1 MELRA
6 GMEAER
12 SVTMMYMKRHLFF
25 MTMFVSLVH
34 CSGLTAKA
42 EAPGYGELAGRV
54 LDAETGEAIAGATV
68 ALLEDPVHYGRT
80 DLNGRYSYRD
90 VESGSY
96 TIRVFKGGYEPT
108 DITGVEIQPDELTR
122 VDIPLEKRRALPD
135 VADEEADPSGSD
147 IFELAAFEVTAEKI
161 LNSEVGLLEMR
172 QRSIAIGDAIG
183 SDFIN
188 RSGVG
193 NAAEAMTKVVGANVI
208 DGKYA
213 VIRGLGD
220 RYSNTLLNGAALP
233 SNDPSKKTVQL
244 DIIPADLME
253 EVSTTKTFT
262 PDRPG
267 DFTGGSVNVSTKS
280 FPEEFLFKASFS
292 VGFNTQTTGE
302 RIAVVPDADLDFFG
316 EAGTGLPGTVP
327 ALPSTFN
334 AMPEEDQEPVI
345 RDLHE
350 QPLYPGSREA
360 PVDWGMQFSIG
371 DSRPAFKEGKVGYV
385 VSFTRD
391 TGTDFVPGKER
402 NRFIGREADRA
413 KSGYTVDEST
423 EEVAW
428 GGLVNL
434 AFQWNP
440 FNELT
445 YNYIKNQKGEN
456 TVKQGRDGFD
466 TETENDEPGLEV
478 RSRNLPTGRD
488 SAVQFLSYDSQK
500 HILRALD
507 SHQFKGEHVFDSL
520 NNAELAWMGSFS
532 TTSEETPIDRSYT
545 FVEFLYPDGERDSLW
560 IFGGN
565 PRYPERTFGTLE
577 DNKDSYSVDLT
588 LPIRL
593 EEVTSL
599 KLKAGVLLSDAD
611 RVSLQ
616 RTFSYDWSIRIPGRD
631 PDTRFAFFDRL
642 QEDIWIDGDV
652 EGFGEGAVTIDELTT
667 ISGNARSYFGAE
679 EVTAYYLMAD
689 LEITEWLRFIGGARI
704 EDTEMNVEA
713 NEDFVNP
720 ALFVDGNDEGE
731 IIEEDLLPAIHSVIR
746 LGEEATMN
754 LRFSYGKTLARP
766 TFREFSPFRSFDT
779 QTREIVQGN
788 PALERTLVDN
798 FDARWEWFITPG
810 EVLAVSLYHKEFE
823 RPIIATVRANGS
835 SDLLSWAN
843 VDSGTISG
851 IELEIRKTFW
861 DRLVIG
867 VNFSYIESEID
878 PIEGGLGSATVFEG
892 QPEIILNFNAG
903 YSDEERGFSANLFY
917 NYVDDTLRFV
927 GQNVP
932 NVFEKG
938 RTSLDFN
945 ISQMI
950 AGIRFRFSI
959 KNILDEATEFYYEA
973 PDSPIY
979 ERFKRGRSM
988 SLSASYTF

>member
-1 MELRA
+1 MMCRKRLLFLLA
-6 GMEAER
+6 AWASVFLPAYLHAQSEANG
-12 SVTMMYMKRHLFF
+12 V
-25 MTMFVSLVH
+25 
-34 CSGLTAKA
+34 GQ
-42 EAPGYGELAGRV
+42 LAGRV
-54 LDAETGEAIAGATV
+54 LDADTGEAVPGATV
-68 ALLEDPVHYGRT
+68 ALLEDPAFYGRT
-80 DLNGRYSYRD
+80 DLNGRYSYRG
-90 VESGSY
+90 VASGVY

-108 DITGVEIQPDELTR
+108 DVTGVEVLADEL
-122 VDIPLEKRRALPD
+122 VQIDIPLPMRREAPAVVEEDAPTPSASD
-135 VADEEADPSGSD
+135 V
-147 IFELAAFEVTAEKI
+147 FELAAFEVTAEKI
-161 LNSEVGLLEMR
+161 VNSEVGLLEIR
-172 QRSIAIGDAIG
+172 QRSISIGDAIG
-183 SDFIN
+183 SDFIS

-193 NAAEAMTKVVGANVI
+193 DAAEAMTKVVGANVI

-262 PDRPG
+262 PDKPG
-267 DFTGGSVNVSTKS
+267 DFTGGSVNVTTKS

-292 VGFNTQTTGE
+292 VGTNTQTTGE
-302 RIAVVPDADLDFFG
+302 EIAVIRDGGMDFFG
-316 EAGTGLPGTVP
+316 EAGTGLPGSVP

-334 AMPEEDQEPVI
+334 SMSEADRKPVI

-350 QPLYPGSREA
+350 KPLYPGSRKA
-360 PVDWGMQFSIG
+360 PVDWGMQFSVG
-371 DSRPAFKEGKVGYV
+371 DSRPVFQEGKFGYV

-391 TGTDFVPGKER
+391 EGYDFIPGKER
-402 NRFIGREADRA
+402 NRFIGEEADRP
-413 KSGYTVDEST
+413 KSGYFIDESK
-423 EEVAW
+423 EEIAW

-445 YNYIKNQKGEN
+445 YNYIKNQTGEN
-456 TVKQGRDGFD
+456 SVSQGRDGFD
-466 TETENDEPGLEV
+466 TETENNEPGLDV
-478 RSRNLPTGRD
+478 RPRNLPTGRE
-488 SAVQFLSYDSQK
+488 SAIQFLSYDSQK
-500 HILRALD
+500 HALRALD
-507 SHQFKGEHVFDSL
+507 SHQIKGKHVFDNL
-520 NNAELAWMGSFS
+520 NNTELAWMGSFS
-532 TTSEETPIDRSYT
+532 ETSEETPIDRSYT
-545 FVEFLYPDGERDSLW
+545 FVEFQYPDGDRDGLW

-565 PRYPERTFGTLE
+565 PRYPERTFGILE

-593 EEVTSL
+593 ENVTAL
-599 KLKAGVLLSDAD
+599 KFKTGALLSDAD

-616 RTFSYDWSIRIPGRD
+616 RTFSYDWSLRIPGRD
-631 PDTRFAFFDRL
+631 PDTRLAFFDRI
-642 QEDIWIDGDV
+642 EEAIWIDGDV
-652 EGFGEGAVTIDELTT
+652 EGFGRGAVTIDELTT
-667 ISGNARSYFGAE
+667 TSGNARSYFGAE

-704 EDTEMNVEA
+704 EETEMTVEA

-720 ALFVDGNDEGE
+720 ALFIDGNDEGE

-746 LGEEATMN
+746 LGEAANMN

-843 VDSGTISG
+843 VESGTISG

-861 DRLVIG
+861 ERLVVG
-867 VNFSYIESEID
+867 GNLSYIESEID
-878 PIEGGLGSATVFEG
+878 PIEGGLGSPTVFEG
-892 QPEIILNFNAG
+892 QPEIIMNFNVG
-903 YSDEERGFSANLFY
+903 YADEERGFSANLFY

-945 ISQMI
+945 VSQEI

-959 KNILDEATEFYYEA
+959 KNILDEATEFYYSTPEA
-973 PDSPIY
+973 PIY
-979 ERFKRGRSM
+979 ERFKRGQSM
-988 SLSASYTF
+988 SLSASTTF